1 MGYDRKFS
9 GNILFDITF
18 YMHFIFERYQFYKI
32 LLIIVS
38 QKQSVGCVG
47 ESLIPTDKAHLVDF
61 QDKATSNDPS
71 LCWKTCEEVYPQT
84 SLGKDICFN
93 SSK

>member
-1 MGYDRKFS
+1 MIYYLTS
-9 GNILFDITF
+9 PSICILSKISF
-18 YMHFIFERYQFYKI
+18 FERSEFYKI
-32 LLIIVS
+32 LLIIES

-47 ESLIPTDKAHLVDF
+47 ESLIPTDKAYLVEF

-84 SLGKDICFN
+84 SLGNDTYLN